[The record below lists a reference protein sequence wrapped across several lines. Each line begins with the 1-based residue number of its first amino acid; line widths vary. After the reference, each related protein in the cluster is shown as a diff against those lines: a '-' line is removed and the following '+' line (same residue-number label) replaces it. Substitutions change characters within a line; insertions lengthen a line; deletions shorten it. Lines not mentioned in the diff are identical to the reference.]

1 MQSLVGSENLKSA
14 LIFDQMN
21 EHLKTHGAELVKKI
35 NAVYNFEISE
45 KKKGPVTACWIID
58 LKNGN
63 GSVKLGKVANA
74 DATFTMADDD
84 YVQVSLRKLNPQ
96 MAFLSGS
103 MKIKGNMKKATI
115 FTPDLFPK
123 PTDEQIAQAE
133 AALKAKQKL

>member
-1 MQSLVGSENLKSA
+1 MLSLCGS
-14 LIFDQMN
+14 
-21 EHLKTHGAELVKKI
+21 EHLKSKYIFDGMADFLKDNGAELVKKI

-45 KKKGPVTACWIID
+45 KKKGPVAACWIID

-63 GSVKLGKVANA
+63 GSIKEGKAPNA

-84 YVQVSLRKLNPQ
+84 YLAVSLRTLNPQ

-123 PTDEQIAQAE
+123 ITEEQIKE
-133 AALKAKQKL
+133 VMGKLGQEKL

>member
-1 MQSLVGSENLKSA
+1 MLTLVGAENLKSA

-35 NAVYNFEISE
+35 NAIYNFEISE
-45 KKKGPVTACWIID
+45 KKKGPVSACWIID

-63 GSVKLGKVANA
+63 GSVKLGKAPNA

-84 YVQVSLRKLNPQ
+84 YLQVSLRKLNPQ

-133 AALKAKQKL
+133 AVLKGKQKL